1 MLTARV
7 YSVEEAYQLALQL
20 ERQTNGSHQ
29 RRYQPTEFVST
40 RTISTSNQ
48 KKSKLVGEGLQ
59 CYKCKGFGHFAVVC
73 PTKDKR
79 VAYVCEK
86 ELIIEEEAEPI
97 SIHNI
102 QETQEL
108 EADEV
113 LQATNLSICVIN
125 RVLTGRKQ
133 LLEPKSNDWKRTNI
147 FHTRVAHG
155 NRAWINDVNTVPV
168 QFRCLVKFSLGLNYA
183 DEIWCDIFSMTVC
196 HLLLGRPWLYDRR
209 VTYNG
214 FENSYSFLFQ
224 RRKITLEPLPIA
236 DFGSITENKSLKTN
250 NTVLTLHQICR
261 EIQIG
266 TTFYDY
272 AAYANLKRRD
282 VQFAKGDQVMV
293 RLRPERFSPRS
304 FTKLHPRRVGP
315 FSVLKKLGSNAY
327 VIDLPREYTFSPIFN
342 VEDLIAFKCMNEYEQ
357 GAAVSSPRI
366 PYTPPSSD
374 TVDAILDHQFVSTR
388 QAVWL
393 QAVEIQRLNPELFHS
408 YTKQNLPESSR
419 STYRV
424 AILIHVHGIKLGIRS
439 QVSMQT
445 MLINGNVVYKKF
457 GLFNFLFFWYEYIK
471 DKIYSL
477 FLINY
482 YFLIFRI

>member
-86 ELIIEEEAEPI
+86 ELIVEEEAEPI
-97 SIHNI
+97 T
-102 QETQEL
+102 E
-108 EADEV
+108 EV
-113 LQATNLSICVIN
+113 LQATDLSICVIN
-125 RVLTGRKQ
+125 R
-133 LLEPKSNDWKRTNI
+133 RTNI

-155 NRAWINDVNTVPV
+155 NKALNVIIDNGSGMNVVSKEVVEHLGLPWINDVNTVPV
-168 QFRCLVKFSLGLNYA
+168 QFRCLVKFLLGLNYA

-261 EIQIG
+261 EVQIG
-266 TTFYDY
+266 TTLYDY

-357 GAAVSSPRI
+357 GAAVSSPCI

-388 QAVWL
+388 PVWL
-393 QAVEIQRLNPELFHS
+393 PAVEIQRLNPELFHS
-408 YTKQNLPESSR
+408 YTKQNLPESKIEISENLL
-419 STYRV
+419 TYRF
-424 AILIHVHGIKLGIRS
+424 RY
-439 QVSMQT
+439 T
-445 MLINGNVVYKKF
+445 TYKKLI
-457 GLFNFLFFWYEYIK
+457 LFNFLFFWYEYIK